1 MVTRLITED
10 ELEFNADSL
19 FNPAFPILPEN
30 VADISAIEK
39 ARLYNQL
46 INQGFTDSEI
56 RQAAGAQNDSDW
68 SALKQI
74 AANLQNPAATMSQ
87 EQPIQQR
94 FSGLFM
100 GGDKLAEQAQ
110 QVLESSGKANDPRYT
125 DAIVGTF
132 TKNGVI
138 YNVQGDG
145 SIQGFIETPTG
156 AYLSAGFTP
165 EGQQATEQFSNK
177 FEQSST
183 DRLLGTLANAA
194 IAAGTGLALGP
205 AGIGFLGAPAAAATG
220 AGITNFANTGD
231 LKAALTA
238 AALGGASAYGVQG
251 IMSGLNASAYDQA
264 FAAADAAQLANQGLD
279 AATIAQN
286 ISTYVDPTTAVT
298 IANAAVEQTF
308 ALADAN
314 QLINQGLAPTQ
325 VAEVLQAS
333 GVSPNIAMS
342 AAQAA
347 AEGVTEISPT
357 DLISNIKYQPQTG
370 QSMQA
375 TSQPNAVEV
384 VGQRLTETAAPTVTA
399 PVSGLL
405 ASAVAPTP
413 TETQAVR
420 VEAPRV
426 AAVQPLSLDSASSLL
441 SAVLNKP
448 VKIVDPAQQVEVSGQ
463 RGVDSYSPAE
473 ATELISSLLGIKV
486 SLPSSAPVAPVAPA
500 APVAP
505 EVVSPPPVV
514 AETAPVTEQV
524 TVAAPAVIE
533 NLGALSS
540 VSPILSTLVP
550 QQVEVMAPAQ
560 EAQQEAAPIIPE
572 VVSVAPPAPTPVAP
586 EIPVQQVEVMAPQQ
600 PTVTEVAPVTIPITT
615 PVAPEIPM
623 QQVEVM
629 APQQPTVT
637 EVAPEIASSILS
649 NILGQ
654 SVVVE
659 GAPQQVEVIGQPQ
672 PQEIP
677 AETAAALLSS
687 VVGQQVTITAQPEAV
702 STAPET
708 VGGMLSNIVQTV
720 PVEAP
725 AMQPPTQAPE
735 AIGAATAALQTVPVT
750 STPVVEEPSVA
761 APVAAAVGT
770 MLPTQTVPVTE
781 TAMPKETQLE
791 ETAAAVSAGTPT
803 QTVEVTAKP
812 AEPDEF
818 EAILKPPALVPPV
831 AEIPIP
837 EVKIAEPAKPPI
849 STADLIKLLSLV
861 ATGAGTGMM
870 GGGQA
875 PIRSTPVSD
884 SMLGSTTPQF
894 GSDYYSAIQR
904 YYNAYMPQYPRDV
917 AGPLQQWYENKYG
930 A

>member
-1 MVTRLITED
+1 MATRLITED

-87 EQPIQQR
+87 EQPTQQR

-384 VGQRLTETAAPTVTA
+384 VGQRLTETAAPTVAA

-448 VKIVDPAQQVEVSGQ
+448 VKIVDPAQQVEVLGQ

-505 EVVSPPPVV
+505 EVVSPPPEV
-514 AETAPVTEQV
+514 APITEQV
-524 TVAAPAVIE
+524 TVSAPASTE

-550 QQVEVMAPAQ
+550 QQVEVMAPTQ
-560 EAQQEAAPIIPE
+560 GAQQEATPIIPE

-586 EIPVQQVEVMAPQQ
+586 EIP
-600 PTVTEVAPVTIPITT
+600 
-615 PVAPEIPM
+615 M

-629 APQQPTVT
+629 APQQPAVT

-702 STAPET
+702 SVAPET
-708 VGGMLSNIVQTV
+708 AGGMLSNIVQTV

-725 AMQPPTQAPE
+725 AMQQPTQAPE

-750 STPVVEEPSVA
+750 STPVAKEPGVA
-761 APVAAAVGT
+761 EPIGATVGT

-781 TAMPKETQLE
+781 AAMPKDEQLAE
-791 ETAAAVSAGTPT
+791 PAAAVSAVTPT

-818 EAILKPPALVPPV
+818 EDILKPPALVPPV

-870 GGGQA
+870 GGGQT

-894 GSDYYSAIQR
+894 GSDYYAAIQK

>member
-1 MVTRLITED
+1 MATRLMTED
-10 ELEFNADSL
+10 ELEFNPDSL
-19 FNPAFPILPEN
+19 FTPAFPVLPEN
-30 VADISAIEK
+30 VAEMSAIEK

-74 AANLQNPAATMSQ
+74 ASTLSAP
-87 EQPIQQR
+87 
-94 FSGLFM
+94 
-100 GGDKLAEQAQ
+100 AQ
-110 QVLESSGKANDPRYT
+110 QSTTNVLKDSPINFNDLNFEFVQEESGGYFAPIDLGNGTTVTKTNSGQYEISGPQGGAIYDADGALLNSYIRTGSKTGTLFDPQGNV
-125 DAIVGTF
+125 VGSL
-132 TKNGVI
+132 NSSSRINQV
-138 YNVQGDG
+138 
-145 SIQGFIETPTG
+145 
-156 AYLSAGFTP
+156 LSDIFTP
-165 EGQQATEQFSNK
+165 LAPAIPAI
-177 FEQSST
+177 
-183 DRLLGTLANAA
+183 LGSLV
-194 IAAGTGLALGP
+194 LGP
-205 AGIGFLGAPAAAATG
+205 AGSGLLSAPGAAAAASG
-220 AGITNFANTGD
+220 GNTLFQGGSIED
-231 LKAALTA
+231 ALKAA
-238 AALGGASAYGVQG
+238 ALAGVSAYGAQG
-251 IMSGLNASAYDQA
+251 VMSGLNASAYDQA
-264 FAAADAAQLANQGLD
+264 FAAADAAQLANQGFD

-286 ISTYVDPTTAVT
+286 ISTYVDPTTAAT

-314 QLINQGLAPTQ
+314 QLINQGLAPAQ
-325 VAEVLQAS
+325 VAEVLQAN
-333 GVSPNIAMS
+333 GVAPNIAMS

-347 AEGVTEISPT
+347 AEGVTQISPT
-357 DLISNIKYQPQTG
+357 DLVSNIKYQPQTG
-370 QSMQA
+370 QSIAA
-375 TSQPNAVEV
+375 TGQPNAVEV
-384 VGQRLTETAAPTVTA
+384 VGQRLTEAAAPAVTA
-399 PVSGLL
+399 PVGGLL
-405 ASAVAPTP
+405 ASTVAPTP
-413 TETQAVR
+413 AETQAVR

-426 AAVQPLSLDSASSLL
+426 AAAQPLSLDSASSLL
-441 SAVLNKP
+441 STVLNKP
-448 VKIVDPAQQVEVSGQ
+448 VQIVDPAQQVEVSGQ
-463 RGVDSYSPAE
+463 RGVDVYSPAE

-486 SLPSSAPVAPVAPA
+486 SLPSSAPVAPA
-500 APVAP
+500 APTV
-505 EVVSPPPVV
+505 
-514 AETAPVTEQV
+514 APVTEQV
-524 TVAAPAVIE
+524 TVSAPAVTE
-533 NLGALSS
+533 NLGALSA
-540 VSPILSTLVP
+540 VSPILPTLVP
-550 QQVEVMAPAQ
+550 QQVEVTAPAQ
-560 EAQQEAAPIIPE
+560 EAQQEVVPIIPE
-572 VVSVAPPAPTPVAP
+572 VAPVAP
-586 EIPVQQVEVMAPQQ
+586 AAP
-600 PTVTEVAPVTIPITT
+600 A

-702 STAPET
+702 SAAPET
-708 VGGMLSNIVQTV
+708 VGGMMSNIVQTV

-725 AMQPPTQAPE
+725 VMQPPTQAPE